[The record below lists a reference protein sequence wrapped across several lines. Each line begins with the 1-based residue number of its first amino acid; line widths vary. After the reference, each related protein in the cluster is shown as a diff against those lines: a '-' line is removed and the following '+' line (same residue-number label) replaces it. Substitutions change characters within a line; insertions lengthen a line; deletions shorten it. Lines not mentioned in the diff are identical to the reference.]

1 MSDRALSSLHAAPI
15 SRRGPTSLVHQH
27 CVTEVVRLY
36 RPDKEHG
43 LREFR
48 GMEVQALQQEI
59 EAGLRVHPNVPQLL
73 KDWLIKEAVCSTARV

>member
-1 MSDRALSSLHAAPI
+1 MTDLVRVCRADR
-15 SRRGPTSLVHQH
+15 
-27 CVTEVVRLY
+27 
-36 RPDKEHG
+36 KHG

-73 KDWLIKEAVCSTARV
+73 KDWLSKEAVCSTARV